1 MGLPPNFGDP
11 WGSMIWHNPPGK
23 EPGICKSNR
32 NGTFMEYWWNM
43 GDSNWNMDL
52 SCGKSA
58 NPFPTFIKHPQKAC
72 GLWDNKKHLWDHTM
86 GVLCR
91 IGGKRLTKQWLGIF
105 CWSLWNLSSLRC
117 CFFNAQFDSST
128 EAPPEVARSRSPSTT
143 PPCDVGSEGIP
154 MGDEEIHRESMG
166 KSMEYME
173 VLMGKSS
180 IIYIYTDYMDY
191 KGLYM
196 GYMDFIWLVVEPT
209 PLKNMNV
216 NWKDYPIYY
225 GKKRFLFQTTNQLW
239 MFMIDLH

>member
-1 MGLPPNFGDP
+1 
-11 WGSMIWHNPPGK
+11 
-23 EPGICKSNR
+23 
-32 NGTFMEYWWNM
+32 
-43 GDSNWNMDL
+43 
-52 SCGKSA
+52 
-58 NPFPTFIKHPQKAC
+58 
-72 GLWDNKKHLWDHTM
+72 
-86 GVLCR
+86 
-91 IGGKRLTKQWLGIF
+91 
-105 CWSLWNLSSLRC
+105 
-117 CFFNAQFDSST
+117 
-128 EAPPEVARSRSPSTT
+128 
-143 PPCDVGSEGIP
+143 